1 MARYRIVVLR
11 RNDFASFCWGFYSAV
26 DFVFKV
32 SYTFFYFSSKKK
44 ELEREVS
51 KNLYNFIVIR
61 ALREI
66 KIPFFSFFHASELQE
81 KRSTF
86 LEVSGTWNNS
96 AIMEEM

>member
-11 RNDFASFCWGFYSAV
+11 RNDFVSLGFCSAD

-32 SYTFFYFSSKKK
+32 SYTFFYFSSQKK

-66 KIPFFSFFHASELQE
+66 KIPFFSFFHASEPRVLQE
-81 KRSTF
+81 KRSTSF
-86 LEVSGTWNNS
+86 RYLE
-96 AIMEEM
+96 